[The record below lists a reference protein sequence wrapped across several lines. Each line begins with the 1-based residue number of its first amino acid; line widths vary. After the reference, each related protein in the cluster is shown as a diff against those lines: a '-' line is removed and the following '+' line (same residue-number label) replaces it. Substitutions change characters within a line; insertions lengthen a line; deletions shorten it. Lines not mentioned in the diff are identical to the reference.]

1 MFTTAMRSLRAW
13 ANAAAR
19 CGVQTRTAA
28 GPPGSPAAGGGSPHV
43 PRGSTCSSCAVGSMT
58 RTESRRRAINGL
70 ASVVPGGAYLCELDD
85 GRAGGEEVYQTLWC
99 GHPKHAP
106 QPTQGREHAR
116 VTFRKGG
123 ISCIMCVVRHGP
135 GYRLSA
141 CRSSSVFS
149 EEVAW
154 GLVNAEL
161 PRTLC
166 PRRFPQRGWP
176 PNFECNSR
184 PGSCSLVLP

>member
-1 MFTTAMRSLRAW
+1 MGECSGSLW
-13 ANAAAR
+13 GAN
-19 CGVQTRTAA
+19 T
-28 GPPGSPAAGGGSPHV
+28 H
-43 PRGSTCSSCAVGSMT
+43 
-58 RTESRRRAINGL
+58 RRRTTRFACCRRRFAPCPERLHLLILRSGL
-70 ASVVPGGAYLCELDD
+70 DDTDRVAAPGDKWARLGCAGGGAYLCELDD